1 MRDLKHIY
9 YFEKLL
15 ENSYNDLIGEAQEQG
30 RKAIGHVCYQ
40 IPEPLLNL
48 PGIFSVRLRAPRTT
62 STEMGNY
69 YLTPIFARP
78 AARFWKG
85 RLKAGST
92 SSTGS
97 SPPRP
102 AR

>member
-15 ENSYNDLIGEAQEQG
+15 ENSYNELIGEAQGQG

-69 YLTPIFARP
+69 YLTPIFCEACRAWSAP
-78 AARFWKG
+78 W
-85 RLKAGST
+85 KAGSI

-97 SPPRP
+97 SPRKP